1 MSFSKKNNQ
10 FNSQNVHTFEKDFIT
25 LKKEERPDTQFFF
38 RLSRYVNEKIRRV
51 RSYRTFLV
59 ALKPAEPITELL
71 QENDVPNLYVKIHI
85 PQTHTLNRTN
95 YTLTLEDLSHRLSKM
110 NIRFP
115 LCVYS
120 SENNPAIRLNYQQ
133 AMAGSI
139 DGKDYVLFVFVYKSE
154 LQSYKRMWPNQVLVE
169 LPFERKDNW
178 KDLTRQAIKVF
189 GETLGT
195 EYVFMLED
203 NIYCGY
209 KAKEGKWEPVS
220 MLDYFQALQ
229 EAATKSGAPLVGS
242 LVSKIGDLNVPIK
255 DGEWENNMV
264 QTAYAVK
271 TSGDLYFGLHGETDQ
286 DQGLTA
292 FNKKC
297 NEHGLVLQNQ
307 HYLLQFGYSMDD
319 PITEG
324 VEIRQPEY
332 TRIDKLEPEMS
343 GFNLKVKL
351 VSLEIVVDKHLS
363 DGSRYA
369 RALGIIGDTTAS
381 VVFVAKNDQVD
392 LKVGLS
398 YTFRNA
404 KITMFNGWIRV
415 EIGEWGK
422 IESINEEIIPKT
434 NKNVSKTEY
443 ELVDDGNK
451 GEREEKEDKE

>member
-1 MSFSKKNNQ
+1 
-10 FNSQNVHTFEKDFIT
+10 
-25 LKKEERPDTQFFF
+25 
-38 RLSRYVNEKIRRV
+38 
-51 RSYRTFLV
+51 
-59 ALKPAEPITELL
+59 
-71 QENDVPNLYVKIHI
+71 
-85 PQTHTLNRTN
+85 
-95 YTLTLEDLSHRLSKM
+95 
-110 NIRFP
+110 
-115 LCVYS
+115 
-120 SENNPAIRLNYQQ
+120 
-133 AMAGSI
+133 
-139 DGKDYVLFVFVYKSE
+139 
-154 LQSYKRMWPNQVLVE
+154 MWPNQVLVE